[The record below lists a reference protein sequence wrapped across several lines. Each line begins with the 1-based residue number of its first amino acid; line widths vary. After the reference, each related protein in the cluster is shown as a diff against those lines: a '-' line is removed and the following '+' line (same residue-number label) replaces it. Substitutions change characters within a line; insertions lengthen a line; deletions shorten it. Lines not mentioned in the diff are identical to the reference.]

1 MTSQIVIPDYVIEL
15 NQDYTI
21 SNHGIHKRVCSYYR
35 KNVLNSLL
43 HSQTQSGGF
52 IRGGTIFPKSCRK
65 YFTPS
70 ALRYLEKY
78 NLAPNDVLSAI
89 SNSYNPEY
97 YNSNRTD
104 NLSDYLLQMGG
115 RKKPLT

>member
-1 MTSQIVIPDYVIEL
+1 MTSKIVIPDYVIEL

-35 KNVLNSLL
+35 KNVLNSLIQ
-43 HSQTQSGGF
+43 SQTQSGGF
-52 IRGGTIFPKSCRK
+52 IRGGTIFPKKCRK

-78 NLAPNDVLSAI
+78 NLSPNEILSAI
-89 SNSYNPEY
+89 SNSYSPEY
-97 YNSNRTD
+97 YNSNKVKW
-104 NLSDYLLQMGG
+104 NLRRDL
-115 RKKPLT
+115 